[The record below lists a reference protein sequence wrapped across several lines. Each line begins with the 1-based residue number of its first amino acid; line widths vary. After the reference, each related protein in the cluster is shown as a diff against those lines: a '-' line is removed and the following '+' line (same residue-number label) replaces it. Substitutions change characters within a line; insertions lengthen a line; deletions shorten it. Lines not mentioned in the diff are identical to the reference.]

1 MAARNV
7 TSPDGVRWT
16 VRRRWYPWRR
26 AMSIRDTWNSTPDG
40 TEAAQ
45 EGAVPEG
52 AEGESAEKDS
62 GLPKNF
68 LLKALFITLAAIV
81 WVVIGVG
88 KVLLYGTGAAIFI
101 VISLA
106 ELALQLIV
114 MPFALLLR
122 ATGASRWPVQINRD
136 SKHFGTKYADGYE
149 SAAAL
154 RDDLAGRLEHG
165 MVPAMEPVDAT

>member
-1 MAARNV
+1 
-7 TSPDGVRWT
+7 
-16 VRRRWYPWRR
+16 
-26 AMSIRDTWNSTPDG
+26 MSIRDTWNSTPDETDTAPED
-40 TEAAQ
+40 TEAD
-45 EGAVPEG
+45 GT
-52 AEGESAEKDS
+52 EKDS

-88 KVLLYGTGAAIFI
+88 KVLIYGAGAAIFI

-122 ATGASRWPVQINRD
+122 ATGASRWPVQINRGGE
-136 SKHFGTKYADGYE
+136 HFGTQYADGYE

-154 RDDLAGRLEHG
+154 RDELAGRLEHG
-165 MVPAMEPVDAT
+165 MLPAAEPVDAT